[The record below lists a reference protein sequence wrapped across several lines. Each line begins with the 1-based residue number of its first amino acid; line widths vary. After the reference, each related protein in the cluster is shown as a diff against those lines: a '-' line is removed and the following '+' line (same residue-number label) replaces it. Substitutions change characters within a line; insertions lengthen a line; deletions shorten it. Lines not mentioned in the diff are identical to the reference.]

1 MEDEKR
7 ATEVLEIKKQINE
20 QLDLLRNVILALE
33 LAQAQ
38 LRAES
43 IALTDVDLPHESA
56 LEIARQFRH
65 DWMNARASLVD
76 SWRLIEFNAD
86 NLESTLNLV
95 FSGDVSNTTQ
105 NPLNLNNATGR
116 LRVGM
121 QFDAPIVR
129 LSERNTY
136 RQSLIEYQ
144 QAKRSYYQF
153 VDNLSRG
160 LRLVLRTLD
169 TNLVNFEF
177 QRFAVSVAAE
187 QNDLNTE
194 LLSRPG
200 DTGPTAARDAVS
212 ALTDLLNAQ
221 NDFLSI
227 WINYEV
233 NRRQLDLDLGTMR
246 VDEEGIWI
254 DPGAI
259 SADYLQRVQ
268 QLYDYVPP
276 APDEMMSTFGTAPT
290 AKSAD
295 EEVPAPQPEPPADMT
310 TSSQRNK
317 ASVVTSRSGG
327 EAKRG
332 VTVAK
337 VARVGAGADDEG
349 RRVLEPL
356 PRVTRVGAVAGE
368 TRVASSATASDP
380 ARDTEP
386 RSVLNNRRS
395 ATERVTPAAAHN

>member
-1 MEDEKR
+1 
-7 ATEVLEIKKQINE
+7 
-20 QLDLLRNVILALE
+20 
-33 LAQAQ
+33 
-38 LRAES
+38 
-43 IALTDVDLPHESA
+43 
-56 LEIARQFRH
+56 
-65 DWMNARASLVD
+65 MNARASLVD
-76 SWRLIEFNAD
+76 TWRLIEFNAD

-95 FSGDVSNTTQ
+95 FSGDVGNTTQ

-200 DTGPTAARDAVS
+200 DSGPTAARDAVS

-254 DPGAI
+254 DPGPI
-259 SADYLQRVQ
+259 GADYLERVQ

-276 APDEMMSTFGTAPT
+276 APDEMMSTFGSGAP
-290 AKSAD
+290 APVKGEA
-295 EEVPAPQPEPPADMT
+295 VPAPQPIPAPVEE
-310 TSSQRNK
+310 SSAVPAPSRK
-317 ASVVTSRSGG
+317 KVSV
-327 EAKRG
+327 EA
-332 VTVAK
+332 VS
-337 VARVGAGADDEG
+337 VGAGAKSVVVGRQDRRDEES
-349 RRVLEPL
+349 RRVLEPM
-356 PRVTRVGAVAGE
+356 PRVTRAGSW
-368 TRVASSATASDP
+368 SSTP
-380 ARDTEP
+380 
-386 RSVLNNRRS
+386 
-395 ATERVTPAAAHN
+395 RVTTAEEKKAGGKGSEASVGGVKPAAAHNFGSKSVLSQTPSSSRRKADVKAAVYGPTEE